1 MKLRFAFA
9 AAVAASVLA
18 SCSKTVD
25 EEMPQQEKETA
36 RLSVNIA
43 YGHTKATGT
52 PVDDKIASLQVLS
65 FGTGDLLD
73 GYVSVTN
80 TNEVSLDIPKGPKL
94 IHALVNA
101 PAMTDCSTY
110 ADFKAR
116 ISDLK
121 HNNPKAMVM
130 EGWDGETVEK
140 DFTVTIPVKRF
151 ASRITLVSVKNDME
165 YEYLRNKTF
174 KLMRA
179 YLINVPGDMEFTGAF
194 KEENKRPAPKVWYN
208 KRLYR
213 DSDNVGQVTLS
224 DMSETVVPYGESYSV
239 PHYLYSYANPTE
251 QDTSSETWCA
261 RRTRLVV
268 EAKIGDNLYY
278 YPVTLPI
285 LKQNTEYLVNLTVTQ
300 PGSTDPDIP
309 YTEYS
314 AAATIE
320 VVEWADGDDINA
332 TI

>member
-1 MKLRFAFA
+1 MKFRFAFA

-25 EEMPQQEKETA
+25 EEMPQQEEETV
-36 RLSVNIA
+36 RLNVNVA

-52 PVDDKIASLQVLS
+52 PLDDKITSLQVFT
-65 FGTGDLLD
+65 FGTGDLFD
-73 GYVSVTN
+73 GYASVKN
-80 TNEVSLDIPKGPKL
+80 TNEVSLDIPKGAKL

-101 PAMTDCSTY
+101 PEMTDCSTY

-121 HNNPKAMVM
+121 HNNPNAMVM
-130 EGWDGETVEK
+130 EGWGSQNVK
-140 DFTVTIPVKRF
+140 NDFTITIPVKRF
-151 ASRITLVSVKNDME
+151 ASRITLVSVKNDMG
-165 YEYLRNKTF
+165 YEYLKNTTF
-174 KLMRA
+174 KLIRA

-194 KEENKRPAPKVWYN
+194 KEEDKRPAPKVWYN
-208 KRLYR
+208 KKAYTEA
-213 DSDNVGQVTLS
+213 DNVGQVTLS
-224 DMSETVVPYGESYSV
+224 NMSETVVPYGETYSV

-251 QDTSSETWCA
+251 QDAVGSTWSP

-268 EAKIGDNLYY
+268 EAKIGDRLYY

-285 LKQNTEYLVNLTVTQ
+285 LKQNTEYRVNLTVTQ
-300 PGSTDPDIP
+300 PGSSDPDTP

-314 AAATIE
+314 ASATIE
-320 VVEWADGDDINA
+320 VVEWADGDDISA